1 MPPQHTTGQT
11 VAMTTPAQP
20 TGPQPDAAQPPGP
33 QPTAAQ
39 PRAALTQPRRGPG
52 VLGLLRAHLHGTDDT
67 HHVTNLELLF
77 DLVFVYCITSVTALM
92 EHHVGGRS
100 VLEGLITLSVVWFG
114 WCSYAWLGNQAKADE
129 GLLRVAMIIAM
140 AGMFFVAVSIP
151 YAFDEHGNAALVLV
165 AAYSVVRLVH
175 IAVYLIA
182 AGNDPNMRSVLTG
195 MLGVILAM
203 LALLW
208 IGALVGGHA
217 QVWWWLAAVVVD
229 QAGVYFV
236 RSSRWVLNSASH
248 FSERFGLVVLIAVG
262 ESIVDLG
269 AAGTRADLS
278 VRLAFALLGGFT
290 VAVSL
295 WWLYFDVV
303 SIVAGRVLRESHGQR
318 RTTLARESYTYIH
331 LLFVGGIV
339 FAAMGLYLLAS
350 EEHVDAGRYALD
362 GGIALY
368 LFGHLLFRLRNL
380 GSVNRGRM
388 VAMVIALAL
397 IPLTAWF
404 DPLGQLLLPAILVGG
419 LVGWEVWAFRT
430 WRDEVR
436 HSETIEA

>member
-1 MPPQHTTGQT
+1 MATSSS
-11 VAMTTPAQP
+11 P
-20 TGPQPDAAQPPGP
+20 TRNPPGP
-33 QPTAAQ
+33 TSSP
-39 PRAALTQPRRGPG
+39 GPSS
-52 VLGLLRAHLHGTDDT
+52 VLRILRAHLHGTDDT

-77 DLVFVYCITSVTALM
+77 DLVFVYCITNVTSLM

-100 VLEGLITLSVVWFG
+100 VLEGLITMSVVWFG

-129 GLLRVAMIIAM
+129 GLLRVAMIVAM

-151 YAFDEHGNAALVLV
+151 HAFDERGNAALVLV

-175 IAVYLIA
+175 IVVYLIA
-182 AGNDPNMRSVLTG
+182 AGGDPGMRSVLVG
-195 MLGVILAM
+195 MLGVVLAA

-217 QVWWWLAAVVVD
+217 QVWWWLASVLVD

-236 RSSRWVLNSASH
+236 RSTRWVLNSASH
-248 FSERFGLVVLIAVG
+248 FSERFSLVVLIAIG

-269 AAGTRADLS
+269 AAGTVDRMS
-278 VRLAFALLGGFT
+278 VRLAFALVSGFA
-290 VAVSL
+290 VAVCL

-303 SIVAGRVLRESHGQR
+303 AVVAERVLRDSHGLR
-318 RTTLARESYTYIH
+318 RTTLARDSYTYIH

-339 FAAMGLYLLAS
+339 FAAMGLYLLVS
-350 EEHVDAGRYALD
+350 QEHVDAGRYALD

-380 GSVNRGRM
+380 GSVNSGRV
-388 VAMVIALAL
+388 VALVVALAF
-397 IPLTAWF
+397 IPLTSRAAS
-404 DPLGQLLLPAILVGG
+404 LTQLLLPAILLGA
-419 LVGWEVWAFRT
+419 LVGWEVWTFRT
-430 WRDEVR
+430 WRTEIR
-436 HSETIEA
+436 HGGTIAA